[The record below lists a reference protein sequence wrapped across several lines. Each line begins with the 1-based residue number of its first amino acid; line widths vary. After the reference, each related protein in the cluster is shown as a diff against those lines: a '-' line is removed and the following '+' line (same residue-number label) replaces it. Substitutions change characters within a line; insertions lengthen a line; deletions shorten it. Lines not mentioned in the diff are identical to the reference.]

1 MLQLRQDDAAQTL
14 YNLVGFQTHLKFG
27 EQKRVFSMIPGLEN
41 AEFVRYGVMHRNTF
55 LCSPRLLNRNY
66 RLKSR
71 PDIYFAGQITGVE
84 GYIESAASG
93 MLAGIAMAHDCLGKP
108 EPELSDICAVGAL
121 GLYVSSGEGRAFQPM
136 NINFGIIAPADKKI
150 RGGKAERYRYIAARA
165 LEYIDSV
172 APEL

>member
-1 MLQLRQDDAAQTL
+1 
-14 YNLVGFQTHLKFG
+14 
-27 EQKRVFSMIPGLEN
+27 MIPGLEN

-165 LEYIDSV
+165 LEYIDSA